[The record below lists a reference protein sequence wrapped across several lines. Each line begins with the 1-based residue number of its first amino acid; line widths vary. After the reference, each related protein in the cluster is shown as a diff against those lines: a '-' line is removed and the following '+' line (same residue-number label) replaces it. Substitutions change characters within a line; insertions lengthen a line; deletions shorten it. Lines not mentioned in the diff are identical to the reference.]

1 MESLMNLTSKI
12 MDFES
17 GKLSEEKIF
26 ELFQELVDTGMAW
39 QLQGYY
45 GRLAQKLIE
54 MGLIEPSASVG

>member
-39 QLQGYY
+39 QLQGSY
-45 GRLAQKLIE
+45 GRLAQNLIE
-54 MGLIEPSASVG
+54 MGLIEPSTSIG

>member
-39 QLQGYY
+39 QLQGSY
-45 GRLAQKLIE
+45 GRLAQNLIE
-54 MGLIEPSASVG
+54 MGLIEPSTSVG